1 MPCANS
7 NLGKVSRAISNG
19 FFSVFFLG
27 GGRWGVSKKCQF
39 KFYDMILKTPELILQ
54 ITSKRKTQINTYVV
68 YIFFKLLFIDC
79 SVVYYTSKRKFFR
92 QSLVDF

>member
-19 FFSVFFLG
+19 FYSVFFFG
-27 GGRWGVSKKCQF
+27 GGGEWGVSKKCQV

-79 SVVYYTSKRKFFR
+79 SVV
-92 QSLVDF
+92 

>member
-19 FFSVFFLG
+19 FFQFFFLG
-27 GGRWGVSKKCQF
+27 GGDGGGVSKKCQVT
-39 KFYDMILKTPELILQ
+39 FYDMILKTPEFILQ
-54 ITSKRKTQINTYVV
+54 IISKRKTQINTYVV

-79 SVVYYTSKRKFFR
+79 SVV
-92 QSLVDF
+92 

>member
-19 FFSVFFLG
+19 FFSVFFFLG
-27 GGRWGVSKKCQF
+27 GGWGGSKKCQV

-68 YIFFKLLFIDC
+68 YIFFKLLFIDY

>member
-19 FFSVFFLG
+19 FFSFFFWG
-27 GGRWGVSKKCQF
+27 GGGGGSKKCQV

-79 SVVYYTSKRKFFR
+79 SVV
-92 QSLVDF
+92 

>member
-19 FFSVFFLG
+19 FFQFFFWG
-27 GGRWGVSKKCQF
+27 GGGGGVSKKCQV

-54 ITSKRKTQINTYVV
+54 ITSERKTQINTYVV

-79 SVVYYTSKRKFFR
+79 SVV
-92 QSLVDF
+92 

>member
-27 GGRWGVSKKCQF
+27 GGGGGVSKKCQV
-39 KFYDMILKTPELILQ
+39 KFFDMILKTPELILQ

-79 SVVYYTSKRKFFR
+79 SVV
-92 QSLVDF
+92 

>member
-19 FFSVFFLG
+19 FYSVFFFG
-27 GGRWGVSKKCQF
+27 GGGWGVSKKCQV

-79 SVVYYTSKRKFFR
+79 SVV
-92 QSLVDF
+92 

>member
-1 MPCANS
+1 M
-7 NLGKVSRAISNG
+7 VFIQ
-19 FFSVFFLG
+19 FFFFWG
-27 GGRWGVSKKCQF
+27 GGGGGGVSKKCQV

-79 SVVYYTSKRKFFR
+79 SVV
-92 QSLVDF
+92 

>member
-19 FFSVFFLG
+19 FYSVFFFFG
-27 GGRWGVSKKCQF
+27 GGGEGGVSKKCQV

-79 SVVYYTSKRKFFR
+79 SVV
-92 QSLVDF
+92 

>member
-27 GGRWGVSKKCQF
+27 GGGGGGVSKKCQV
-39 KFYDMILKTPELILQ
+39 KFYDMILKTPESILQ
-54 ITSKRKTQINTYVV
+54 TTSKRKTQINTYVV

-79 SVVYYTSKRKFFR
+79 SVV
-92 QSLVDF
+92 

>member
-19 FFSVFFLG
+19 FYSVFFFWG
-27 GGRWGVSKKCQF
+27 GEWGVSKKCQV

-79 SVVYYTSKRKFFR
+79 SVV
-92 QSLVDF
+92 

>member
-19 FFSVFFLG
+19 FFQFFSFG
-27 GGRWGVSKKCQF
+27 GGGGVSKKCQV

-54 ITSKRKTQINTYVV
+54 ITSERKTQLNTYVV

-79 SVVYYTSKRKFFR
+79 SVV
-92 QSLVDF
+92 

>member
-19 FFSVFFLG
+19 FYSVFFFLG
-27 GGRWGVSKKCQF
+27 GGGEWGVSKKCQV

-79 SVVYYTSKRKFFR
+79 SVV
-92 QSLVDF
+92 

>member
-1 MPCANS
+1 M
-7 NLGKVSRAISNG
+7 V
-19 FFSVFFLG
+19 FSVFLG
-27 GGRWGVSKKCQF
+27 GGGGGVSKKCQV

-79 SVVYYTSKRKFFR
+79 SVV
-92 QSLVDF
+92 

>member
-19 FFSVFFLG
+19 FFSVFFFG
-27 GGRWGVSKKCQF
+27 GGGWGVSKKCQV

>member
-1 MPCANS
+1 M
-7 NLGKVSRAISNG
+7 V
-19 FFSVFFLG
+19 FSVFFLG
-27 GGRWGVSKKCQF
+27 GGGGGVSKKCQV

-92 QSLVDF
+92 QSLVDFW

>member
-27 GGRWGVSKKCQF
+27 GVGVSKKCQV
-39 KFYDMILKTPELILQ
+39 KFYDMILKTPELILK

-79 SVVYYTSKRKFFR
+79 SVV
-92 QSLVDF
+92 

>member
-19 FFSVFFLG
+19 FFSVFFWG
-27 GGRWGVSKKCQF
+27 GGGGVSKKCQV
-39 KFYDMILKTPELILQ
+39 KFYDMILKTPESILQ